1 MERHER
7 LKIAVNYLIENKK
20 LNSKKDLPN
29 ILRRRPETISRSMN
43 GKNGNPTD
51 DFFETFS
58 NAFSGV
64 FNLNWLITGE
74 GKMLQEVSKTFA
86 ANISTDNISLLL
98 EQNKELIGM
107 LKKSLEDSQR
117 TNNILLNELSELRKE
132 LKGDAVA
139 SQKTIAIVESH

>member
-51 DFFETFS
+51 DFFETFC

-86 ANISTDNISLLL
+86 ASNISSDNISLLL

-139 SQKTIAIVESH
+139 SQKTVILDTN

>member
-139 SQKTIAIVESH
+139 SQKTVVLTETL